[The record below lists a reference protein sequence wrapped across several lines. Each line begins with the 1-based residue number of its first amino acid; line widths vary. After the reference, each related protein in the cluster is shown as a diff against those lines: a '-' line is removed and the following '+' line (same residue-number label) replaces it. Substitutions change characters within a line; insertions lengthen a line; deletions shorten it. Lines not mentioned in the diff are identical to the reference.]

1 MENWQ
6 DRFDKQFGKD
16 GPEQDSDS
24 IGRGAGC
31 DDCYGNIMLRAEHKQ
46 FITDLLEQEKNKWLE
61 ALPKE
66 KERCVSDLH
75 KSQLLRDDYFKDLA
89 WLELLPPNN

>member
-1 MENWQ
+1 MENTNW
-6 DRFDKQFGKD
+6 KQQFRDILFHTPVKYL
-16 GPEQDSDS
+16 E
-24 IGRGAGC
+24 
-31 DDCYGNIMLRAEHKQ
+31 LEQ